1 MSSEIAEI
9 YGNKVR
15 IRVCGLCWQNDS
27 LLVVKHKMD
36 GHDFWSPPGG
46 GVEFGE
52 SLTAA
57 LQREFAEETGL
68 EVVPGNFL
76 FGCEF
81 IKAPLHAIELFF
93 DVKMTAGHLKTGY
106 DPELQVIEQAV
117 FLSPAEIQQIPVE
130 ARHGILKRYDN
141 ANMLRQLTGFY
152 RI

>member
-1 MSSEIAEI
+1 MSSKIAEI

-27 LLVVKHKMD
+27 LLMVKHRMGD
-36 GHDFWSPPGG
+36 HDLWSPPGG

-68 EVVPGNFL
+68 EIVPGNFL

-81 IKAPLHAIELFF
+81 IQQPLHAIELFF
-93 DVKMTAGHLKTGY
+93 DVKTVSGTLKTGQ
-106 DPELQVIEQAV
+106 DPELQVIEQAA
-117 FLSPAEIQQIPVE
+117 FLSPAEIQEIPME
-130 ARHGILKRYDN
+130 SRHGILKTCDN